1 MNWRLN
7 YKAARSMNRRVKD
20 FYLNE
25 IERYIQ
31 YLKKLTPQQV
41 EQLRED
47 DASIEFVFQGN
58 KFDRSIVVTPE
69 NKEYVTIL
77 ESMEELQSKSEVE
90 QYLKQFNLKRKDLET
105 MCRLKDIPFT
115 KRDNMTT
122 LKDKLFERLVGF
134 RLRSRAI
141 QNDGQ

>member
-1 MNWRLN
+1 
-7 YKAARSMNRRVKD
+7 MNRRVKD
-20 FYLNE
+20 LYLNE
-25 IERYIQ
+25 IEHYIQ

-41 EQLRED
+41 EQLREE
-47 DASIEFVFQGN
+47 DACIDFVFQGN
-58 KFDRSIVVTPE
+58 KANRTLVVAPE
-69 NKEYVTIL
+69 NKEYVNVL
-77 ESMEELQSKSEVE
+77 MSMEDLQSKSEVE

-105 MCRLKDIPFT
+105 MCKLKDIPFT

>member
-1 MNWRLN
+1 
-7 YKAARSMNRRVKD
+7 MNRRVKD

>member
-1 MNWRLN
+1 
-7 YKAARSMNRRVKD
+7 MNRRVKD

-58 KFDRSIVVTPE
+58 EFDRSIVVTPE

>member
-1 MNWRLN
+1 
-7 YKAARSMNRRVKD
+7 MNRRVKD

-47 DASIEFVFQGN
+47 DASIDFVFQGN
-58 KFDRSIVVTPE
+58 KVDRSIVVTPE
-69 NKEYVTIL
+69 NKEFVTIL
-77 ESMEELQSKSEVE
+77 ISIEELQSKSEVE
-90 QYLKQFNLKRKDLET
+90 QYLKQFNLKRKDLEV
-105 MCRLKDIPFT
+105 MCKLKDIPFT

-141 QNDGQ
+141 QNNGE

>member
-1 MNWRLN
+1 
-7 YKAARSMNRRVKD
+7 MNRRVKD

-41 EQLRED
+41 EQLREG
-47 DASIEFVFQGN
+47 DACIDFVYQGN
-58 KFDRSIVVTPE
+58 MFDRSIVVSPD
-69 NKEYVTIL
+69 NKEYVNIL
-77 ESMEELQSKSEVE
+77 LSMEEMQSKSEVE
-90 QYLKQFNLKRKDLET
+90 QYLKQFNLKRKDLEA
-105 MCRLKDIPFT
+105 MCKLKDIPFT

>member
-7 YKAARSMNRRVKD
+7 CKAARSMNRRVKD

-47 DASIEFVFQGN
+47 DASIDFVFQGN
-58 KFDRSIVVTPE
+58 KVDRSIVVTPE
-69 NKEYVTIL
+69 NKEFVTIL
-77 ESMEELQSKSEVE
+77 ISIEELQSKSEVE
-90 QYLKQFNLKRKDLET
+90 QYLKQFNLKRKDLEV
-105 MCRLKDIPFT
+105 MCKLKDIPFT

-141 QNDGQ
+141 QNDGE

>member
-1 MNWRLN
+1 MYR
-7 YKAARSMNRRVKD
+7 KVKD

-31 YLKKLTPQQV
+31 FLKKLTPQQV

-47 DASIEFVFQGN
+47 DACIDFVFQGN
-58 KFDRSIVVTPE
+58 KFDRSIIVTPE
-69 NKEYVTIL
+69 NKEYVNIL
-77 ESMEELQSKSEVE
+77 MSVEEMQSKSEVE
-90 QYLKQFNLKRKDLET
+90 QYLKQFNLKRKDLEA
-105 MCRLKDIPFT
+105 MCKLKDIPFT

-134 RLRSRAI
+134 KLRSRAI
-141 QNDGQ
+141 QNDNQQ